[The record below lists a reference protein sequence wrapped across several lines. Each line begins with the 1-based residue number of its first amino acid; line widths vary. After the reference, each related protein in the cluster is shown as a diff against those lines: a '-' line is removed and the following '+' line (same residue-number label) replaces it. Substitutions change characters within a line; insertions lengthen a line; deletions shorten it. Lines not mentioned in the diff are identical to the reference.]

1 MTKTDKK
8 FTEIDQNLDPKIEK
22 KSLFFSCFSTQK
34 FKKIGIFIMFFTRE
48 LPNPNPVRI
57 RKSQRLRTRPG
68 SLRNWPPA
76 PDQIRKISYQK
87 PGV

>member
-1 MTKTDKK
+1 M
-8 FTEIDQNLDPKIEK
+8 FFELKI
-22 KSLFFSCFSTQK
+22 QK
-34 FKKIGIFIMFFTRE
+34 NSYVFLCFFTRE
-48 LPNPNPVRI
+48 LPHPNPIQI
-57 RKSQRLRTRPG
+57 RKSRRLRTKPG

>member
-1 MTKTDKK
+1 MFFELKIQKT
-8 FTEIDQNLDPKIEK
+8 
-22 KSLFFSCFSTQK
+22 KSLFFCV
-34 FKKIGIFIMFFTRE
+34 FFTRE
-48 LPNPNPVRI
+48 LPHPNPIQI
-57 RKSQRLRTRPG
+57 RKSRRLRTKPG